1 MSEGTE
7 FITIIRPSF
16 MRFCKDAC
24 RAATFNHILFRIA
37 GKCKDQP
44 KEKIQSGEVLWYGSN
59 EQITEEMSNAWG
71 LCKVRKET
79 NELINA
85 GLLGRKSNP
94 TWGVDRTKHFFFGT
108 EQCEKFLGLCE
119 EHNICFVHLDIPA
132 EVKHLIYLSNA
143 NDKSIKC
150 ICSIHQMQ
158 VINLSDA
165 FDKSIEAITKED
177 YNRKTTI
184 ESENTNVNAD
194 AINIAP
200 APSSLSEKKIEL
212 VTPPPSTAESE
223 QTTEPQSV
231 DKAPRRKRAPRKSK
245 AKGFEVPA
253 EFVERVNKFY
263 GFLNEWAVKK
273 SGLKQ
278 EWFTPDDESNEL
290 ICSLLASRTVTQKT
304 LEQVCNAMW
313 NEPRNPRT
321 GYYPREHMTVKAI
334 INAFKAK
341 SLMLATNEAKVATTT
356 VTQQYSLA
364 GYTYKPEETKVPEMP
379 FAGPPRL
386 RNKKRGA

>member
-119 EHNICFVHLDIPA
+119 EHSICFVHLDIPA

-177 YNRKTTI
+177 YKRETTK
-184 ESENTNVNAD
+184 ERENTNVDAN
-194 AINIAP
+194 AINN
-200 APSSLSEKKIEL
+200 APSPISLSAKKRNEEKPTTPPTTEQS
-212 VTPPPSTAESE
+212 VTPPSPIVSA
-223 QTTEPQSV
+223 PPAP
-231 DKAPRRKRAPRKSK
+231 DKP
-245 AKGFEVPA
+245 AKGAKTP
-253 EFVERVNKFY
+253 
-263 GFLNEWAVKK
+263 
-273 SGLKQ
+273 SGLTKEGQ
-278 EWFTPDDESNEL
+278 HIRELWETCTKRKLSLTPANIKALNGLGEVVESDEDFND
-290 ICSLLASRTVTQKT
+290 VYKMMK
-304 LEQVCNAMW
+304 NH
-313 NEPRNPRT
+313 
-321 GYYPREHMTVKAI
+321 GYYKDKKVRIDIDFMFRKFDGWIGEVDEYRRE
-334 INAFKAK
+334 
-341 SLMLATNEAKVATTT
+341 
-356 VTQQYSLA
+356 
-364 GYTYKPEETKVPEMP
+364 EE
-379 FAGPPRL
+379 
-386 RNKKRGA
+386 KKRLEEERREQMKKEGQKPQLRQFTELERRQREMAAKYMKKAN